1 MISNTNSKYD
11 VIVIDE
17 SQDFSNLW
25 WTIIESLERGHNPM
39 DLWGFKSKNMEKEK
53 ARYQ

>member
-25 WTIIESLERGHNPM
+25 WTIIDQENIFPM